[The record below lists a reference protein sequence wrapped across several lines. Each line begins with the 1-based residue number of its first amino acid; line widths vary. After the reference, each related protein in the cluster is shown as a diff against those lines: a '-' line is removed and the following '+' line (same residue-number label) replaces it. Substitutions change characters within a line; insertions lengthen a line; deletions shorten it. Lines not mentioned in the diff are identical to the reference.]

1 MLIIK
6 DLAER
11 LVSGAVTTKSIVSDL
26 RYTVNILG
34 LIIYCSW
41 L

>member
-1 MLIIK
+1 MLTIK
-6 DLAER
+6 DLAEP

-41 L
+41 I